1 MVTFSL
7 VFISSRIPG
16 FINKI
21 YVVNSLINA
30 VLAVV
35 TNIYFLKI
43 TAESQ
48 DDPDDSTNCM
58 MYIIAWLLDV
68 DFLIIG
74 NVSIMFCRF
83 AYIKYAEGDSC
94 SS

>member
-1 MVTFSL
+1 MVNF
-7 VFISSRIPG
+7 
-16 FINKI
+16 
-21 YVVNSLINA
+21 LINA

-48 DDPDDSTNCM
+48 ADPDDSTNCM
-58 MYIIAWLLDV
+58 MYIIAWNLDV